1 MILTVVSTVI
11 SFSLILGG
19 ILLMMTANKPIN
31 GAVGFKTHKAMLN
44 VSNWY
49 YANRKCGLL
58 WLITGAA
65 GFALMLFFVFVLLP
79 MMSEKADILMQLLPL
94 AAQITAAVAAAIHV
108 DRKLSDTNG

>member
-11 SFSLILGG
+11 SFSLMLGG

-31 GAVGFKTHKAMLN
+31 SAVGFKTHKAMLN
-44 VSNWY
+44 VSNWH

-65 GFALMLFFVFVLLP
+65 GFALMVFVLFVLLP
-79 MMSEKADILMQLLPL
+79 VMSEKTHILMQLLPL
-94 AAQITAAVAAAIHV
+94 AAQIAAAVVSAV
-108 DRKLSDTNG
+108 FVEKKLK